1 MSYSIENIEINN
13 KKKSEWNN
21 LSLAE
26 NEILYYNN
34 NDNIRVSSG
43 ISGFIFV
50 FVLKF
55 SAVCSR
61 MRVVL

>member
-1 MSYSIENIEINN
+1 MSYSIENIEIN

-34 NDNIRVSSG
+34 NDNIHVSSG

-55 SAVCSR
+55 SAVQE
-61 MRVVL
+61 